1 MAFYHFF
8 YPSLKDIVRNG
19 VMNLVP
25 LLAAKIWL
33 KMFIRRCLFYAHSLG
48 KIPFTFIIQS
58 GHTFSERLSFFLLFT
73 NLLVSVN
80 RVTDHVSLFAV
91 VARKLRS

>member
-1 MAFYHFF
+1 MAFYPF
-8 YPSLKDIVRNG
+8 YPSLKDMVRNG

-33 KMFIRRCLFYAHSLG
+33 KMFIRRCLFYAHSEKFHLLLLF
-48 KIPFTFIIQS
+48 KVVTLFL
-58 GHTFSERLSFFLLFT
+58 RLSFVLLFI